1 MYKKIIYNTWTRG
14 VPNII
19 SFFVSPI
26 NQQGSGNV
34 CACAIIALEN
44 ISHKWIVLRII
55 NNQDRL
61 IELYTVQ
68 QLQRRR

>member
-1 MYKKIIYNTWTRG
+1 VVEIKILITKKLFLMYKKIIYNMWT
-14 VPNII
+14 
-19 SFFVSPI
+19 PI
-26 NQQGSGNV
+26 NQQGSGNA
-34 CACAIIALEN
+34 CACAFIAIKN

-68 QLQRRR
+68 ERR